1 MNPRLV
7 IALLGGM
14 SIGLA
19 SAVLAVA
26 AGWGLLAGFL
36 IYSGI
41 GSSALVV
48 LTLAW
53 PEPRQAIAATGQP
66 AIA

>member
-19 SAVLAVA
+19 SAILAVA

-36 IYSGI
+36 LYSGI
-41 GSSALVV
+41 GSSTLLV

-53 PEPRQAIAATGQP
+53 PAPSPALAAAGEP